1 MTDCDASVV
10 ASQSA
15 VLFGLVAIAAVGLGL
30 GWKGFSFEFLCGFCL
45 LTDWTA
51 FSPERGSTLS
61 CSVMG
66 RKTEGGAMG
75 NAARCVGRCSVLRRH
90 LQRPA
95 AFDRECCRVAGIA
108 EGGDAHPPAVRHGAL
123 LYWSPNAAGILAF
136 APRNIGLGGSSLF
149 RHAVCRLQGR
159 AGGVLPLLLGCLKK
173 KAWHTP
179 WGAAMLLLGWAI
191 RFRTRTKTTKMSCA
205 TITP

>member
-1 MTDCDASVV
+1 MGGPKPTRRCPMPGKFTLFLRYEGQFSVLFTQPKCTHRHP
-10 ASQSA
+10 SLQWGGKRSA
-15 VLFGLVAIAAVGLGL
+15 VRWATQRAALGDAAPCDGTCSAL
-30 GWKGFSFEFLCGFCL
+30 RH
-45 LTDWTA
+45 LT
-51 FSPERGSTLS
+51 
-61 CSVMG
+61 
-66 RKTEGGAMG
+66 G
-75 NAARCVGRCSVLRRH
+75 NAALWPVLLKVGACTRL
-90 LQRPA
+90 P
-95 AFDRECCRVAGIA
+95 
-108 EGGDAHPPAVRHGAL
+108 VRHGAL
-123 LYWSPNAAGILAF
+123 LYWSPNAAGIPAF